1 MSAEVNENRF
11 NIDGSL
17 VVITGGNSGIG
28 KETARKLSWKGASV
42 LIACR
47 NLDKANEA
55 KIDIEN
61 ETGNPVKVMKLD
73 LSSLASVR
81 DFSDMLIERYG
92 VPDVLINNAA
102 AYCRKHTKSPDGIEM
117 TMAVNY
123 FGVFSLTSL
132 LLPFMLELPGESRIV
147 NVSSDAYSVGP
158 FYPDLGRAMKLSG
171 FRAYA
176 MSKRALMYYT
186 FELADKLKISNV
198 TVNCVNPGH
207 SATGIWPSD
216 TWYWKI
222 AKSII
227 SMSADPAS
235 YAAENVVYTA
245 ASPEL
250 SQVTGKYISDMKIS
264 KTNDKVLKDIEKEQ
278 LWDFSI
284 SFLEELGAI

>member
-1 MSAEVNENRF
+1 MSRVSKKAAF

-28 KETARKLSWKGASV
+28 KETARKLSWEGANV

-55 KIDIEN
+55 KIDIET
-61 ETGNPVKVMKLD
+61 ETGNPIKVMKLD
-73 LSSLASVR
+73 LASLASVR
-81 DFSDMLIERYG
+81 EFTDRLIERFG
-92 VPDVLINNAA
+92 VPDVLINNAG
-102 AYCRKHTKSPDGIEM
+102 AYCRKHEKSADGIEM

-132 LLPFMLELPGESRIV
+132 LLPYMLELPGESRIV

-158 FYPDLGRAMKLSG
+158 FYPDLGGSMKLSG

-186 FELADKLKISNV
+186 FELAEKLRDSNV
-198 TVNCVNPGH
+198 TVNSVNPGH

-216 TWYWKI
+216 VWYWKI
-222 AKSII
+222 AKSVI
-227 SMSADPAS
+227 SLGADPAS
-235 YAAENVVYTA
+235 YAAENVVYAA
-245 ASPEL
+245 ASPDL
-250 SQVTGKYISDMKIS
+250 YRTTGKYISDMKIS
-264 KTNDKVLKDIEKEQ
+264 MTNNKVLKPSEREQ

-284 SFLEELGAI
+284 NYLEKMGAL